1 MQEHITTSQGEQV
14 IPAADT
20 KPLITKTA
28 LNRQGIQRKL
38 SVGAV
43 NDPMEQEAD
52 AVADQV
58 MRMPDTMVQR
68 KCSYCEEEEQVQR
81 KPLATFI
88 QRKCAHCEEEEKA
101 RLKPLDSFIQKKGNE
116 GGGTAGEAVSQ
127 QINASRGNGST
138 MDAPVKS
145 FMESRFGTDF
155 SGVKIHTGS
164 DAVQLSREL
173 NAQAF
178 TVGSD
183 IYFNEGKYSPGSDSG
198 KHLLAH
204 ELTHTVQQGG
214 NGIIQKKPATVTGED
229 VAEDTEDGVTYVV
242 KRDRVATTKTKY
254 PSPSF
259 SADIDKKNVSIT
271 LKVCR
276 GKTRVDTTLG
286 ANIPE
291 AAQDTAQK
299 VVEAVVSGGDVEG
312 ILRNAAA
319 KPFIEMVIA
328 QSGSMKLTARG
339 EITVSSKGVTGGG
352 GSLGVDFDGGRF
364 DISGQGDDKGWS
376 VTGNLKIPLGSK
388 PEKFDCKTTSVEFRT
403 TYTCQQKNPD
413 RVAEKTRTVPLT
425 DTLNKT
431 VYFNHAQH
439 NADID
444 KNKIVFAEVQAL
456 LGQGYRLTQIQG
468 FTSPEGPVGSRK
480 GRSFEGNQILAQERA
495 DAVLKKITKMCAKED
510 TACATDAI
518 TSVMPLGKG
527 ELYSLP
533 DDKDGLDSEAYMAT
547 ELKDDAQKEA
557 FGKLTPLQQEQMAY
571 PLLRRTIVVLE
582 KKTTAIEKYSE
593 TTSVPNSDVACPAA
607 VIEAAGE
614 AFR

>member
-1 MQEHITTSQGEQV
+1 MQTYNTIPQNGQAL
-14 IPAADT
+14 PAADT
-20 KPLITKTA
+20 GPLAI
-28 LNRQGIQRKL
+28 GP
-38 SVGAV
+38 VD
-43 NDPMEQEAD
+43 DPMEREAD

-58 MRMPDTMVQR
+58 MRTPDTVVQR
-68 KCSYCEEEEQVQR
+68 KCSHCEEEEQVLR

-88 QRKCAHCEEEEKA
+88 QRKCAHCEEEEKVQ
-101 RLKPLDSFIQKKGNE
+101 RKPLAAFIQKKGNE
-116 GGGTAGEAVSQ
+116 CGTTAGEAVSQ
-127 QINASRGNGST
+127 QIKASSGNGRT

-155 SGVKIHTGS
+155 SGVKIHTGN

-178 TVGSD
+178 TVGND

-214 NGIIQKKPATVTGED
+214 SHIIQKKPATLTGED
-229 VAEDTEDGVTYVV
+229 IAEDTEDGITYVV
-242 KRDRVATTKTKY
+242 KRNRTATTKTKY
-254 PSPSF
+254 PPPSL
-259 SADIDKKNVSIT
+259 SANMDKTNVSIT

-291 AAQDTAQK
+291 AAKDTAQK

-312 ILRNAAA
+312 ILRNAEA

-328 QSGSMKLTARG
+328 QSGSIKLTARG

-376 VTGNLKIPLGSK
+376 ITGNLKIPLGSK
-388 PEKFDCKTTSVEFRT
+388 PEKFDCKTTAVEFRN

-413 RVAEKTRTVPLT
+413 RVEEKTRTVPLT
-425 DTLNKT
+425 DTLHKA

-439 NADID
+439 NVDTG
-444 KNKIVFAEVQAL
+444 KNKIVFAEIQAL
-456 LGQGYRLTQIQG
+456 LGQGYRLTQING
-468 FTSPEGPVGSRK
+468 FTSPEGPVGPKK
-480 GRSFEGNQILAQERA
+480 GSSFEGNQILAQERA

-510 TACATDAI
+510 TACANDAI
-518 TSVMPLGKG
+518 TSVTPLGKG

-533 DDKDGLDSEAYMAT
+533 EDKDGLDSEAYMAT

-557 FGKLTPLQQEQMAY
+557 FGKMTPLQQEQMAY

-593 TTSVPNSDVACPAA
+593 SIAVPNSDVACPAT
-607 VIEAAGE
+607 VIEAAE
-614 AFR
+614 QVFR